1 MNINDFREVMKATLF
16 DELGESIISD
26 QEKKLPQ
33 PPLEKGYSENEK
45 LIDLVSPDNF
55 TSGNTSLIEI
65 LNNRKSRRA
74 FSKEPLTLEE
84 FSFLVWSSQGVKRA
98 TKNATFRTAPSAGA
112 RHPFET
118 YLAVFNIEGL
128 ESGLYRYLALEH
140 KLAKLH
146 APSNL
151 KEDLL
156 EACYGQKF
164 AIESAVT
171 FIWTVVPYR
180 TEWRYNVAS
189 ARVILMDVGHV
200 CENLYLASESINA
213 GTCAI
218 GAYKQDKI
226 DELIRVDGND
236 EFAIYLAPIG
246 KY

>member
-1 MNINDFREVMKATLF
+1 MDINDFRDVMKATLF

-33 PPLEKGYSENEK
+33 PPLEKCYSQDEK

-55 TSGNTSLIEI
+55 TSGNMSLIEI
-65 LNNRKSRRA
+65 LNNRKSRRS
-74 FSKEPLTLEE
+74 FSKAPLTLEE
-84 FSFLVWSSQGVKRA
+84 FSFLLWSSQGVKRA
-98 TKNATFRTAPSAGA
+98 TKNATFRTVPSAGA

-118 YLAVFNIEGL
+118 YLAVFNVEGL

-140 KLAKLH
+140 KLVKLH
-146 APSNL
+146 ALSNL
-151 KEDLL
+151 KEELL

-189 ARVILMDVGHV
+189 ARVMLMDVGHV

-218 GAYKQDKI
+218 GAYKQEKI